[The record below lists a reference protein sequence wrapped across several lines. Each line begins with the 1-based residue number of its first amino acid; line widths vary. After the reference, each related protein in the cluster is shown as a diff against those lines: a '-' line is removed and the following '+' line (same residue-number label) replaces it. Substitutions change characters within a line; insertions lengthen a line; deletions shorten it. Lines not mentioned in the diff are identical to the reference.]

1 MIPEPGVHFVVKDW
15 GINPYDPP
23 ETLEGLAK
31 LNLKELKRLL
41 KALAA
46 LPTTPSIYSVKPM
59 LRLGDQQGV
68 LLQIMSIV
76 YFNKSNHFEDDTLS
90 EFVNS
95 YIVPT
100 RVLNWSDDYLVSF
113 MRTQGM
119 FLARIDYK

>member
-1 MIPEPGVHFVVKDW
+1 
-15 GINPYDPP
+15 
-23 ETLEGLAK
+23 

-41 KALAA
+41 KALTA
-46 LPTTPSIYSVKPM
+46 LPTTSISAIS
-59 LRLGDQQGV
+59 GDQQGV

-95 YIVPT
+95 YTIPT
-100 RVLNWSDDYLVSF
+100 RVLNWSDYYLVSF
-113 MRTQGM
+113 MRKQGM

>member
-23 ETLEGLAK
+23 ETLKGLD
-31 LNLKELKRLL
+31 NLSFKELKRLL

-46 LPTTPSIYSVKPM
+46 LPTTPSLLAIS
-59 LRLGDQQGV
+59 GDQQGV
-68 LLQIMSIV
+68 LLQIMSLV

-113 MRTQGM
+113 MRKQGM